1 MALEEEVEVEV
12 AAASSSELEA
22 DVAIESSR
30 LSFDLKA
37 PPLAIPFAAAVDGR
51 DDSVRLLTVAAAK
64 EKQARGRRDCVG
76 EEEEATVLILDDADV
91 DAADDG
97 IRERI
102 LISAGGSLSF
112 SQCVGA

>member
-1 MALEEEVEVEV
+1 
-12 AAASSSELEA
+12 
-22 DVAIESSR
+22 
-30 LSFDLKA
+30 
-37 PPLAIPFAAAVDGR
+37 
-51 DDSVRLLTVAAAK
+51 
-64 EKQARGRRDCVG
+64 VG